1 MSWRHLFVVQ
11 IELSVDGIYLSEE
24 TFNGY
29 VDDEMYDVLQG
40 RPGAGHLGLES
51 QMHAIGIW
59 SGITVLEWID
69 ADFLA
74 QSKQD
79 CYIQPACCQ
88 RRLLGESFPC
98 NFTSNS

>member
-11 IELSVDGIYLSEE
+11 IELSVDDIYLSEE

-51 QMHAIGIW
+51 PKCTR
-59 SGITVLEWID
+59 SG
-69 ADFLA
+69 FG
-74 QSKQD
+74 
-79 CYIQPACCQ
+79 P
-88 RRLLGESFPC
+88 G
-98 NFTSNS
+98 